1 MGVGWARRR
10 MLFSKCSPS
19 CARKRQADG
28 VHAGRRGR
36 SGAWRCAGLEY
47 PVGSCGRDIGKI
59 SPGQTFLNNDRDR
72 LSRRRSRQHGARQMD
87 DRAKQ
92 AVFADRRRRPLGVGQ
107 SAVACTGK
115 ASDCSR
121 RCRPTQ
127 VLAAMNVIEDDKQL
141 EGERKQRAPRSK
153 LQVRANPA
161 HSSSITSRTGRDLEQ
176 GAADVPAIAKEVGA
190 PVPISKLLS
199 RIAPIYSLPAEKFV
213 NAARQPD
220 R

>member
-1 MGVGWARRR
+1 

-19 CARKRQADG
+19 CARRRRADG

-36 SGAWRCAGLEY
+36 SGAWGCAGLEY
-47 PVGSCGRDIGKI
+47 PVGSRGRDIGKI
-59 SPGQTFLNNDRDR
+59 GPRSTFLNNDRDR
-72 LSRRRSRQHGARQMD
+72 LSRRRSRQHGAGQMD
-87 DRAKQ
+87 DCAKQ
-92 AVFADRRRRPLGVGQ
+92 AVLTNRRSRPLGISDG
-107 SAVACTGK
+107 AVARNGK
-115 ASDCSR
+115 ASDRSR

-141 EGERKQRAPRSK
+141 EGERKQRTPRSK
-153 LQVRANPA
+153 FQVRANPA
-161 HSSSITSRTGRDLEQ
+161 HPASITSRTGRDLEQ
-176 GAADVPAIAKEVGA
+176 GAADVPAVAKEVGA